1 MQLKPYRRQS
11 FALVNLPWVECQP
24 HINNKDSCVT
34 DMLSRISIVT
44 VIDPDMIIVF
54 LAYKSLICFFLSIFA
69 TTSET

>member
-1 MQLKPYRRQS
+1 
-11 FALVNLPWVECQP
+11 
-24 HINNKDSCVT
+24 
-34 DMLSRISIVT
+34 MLSRISIVT